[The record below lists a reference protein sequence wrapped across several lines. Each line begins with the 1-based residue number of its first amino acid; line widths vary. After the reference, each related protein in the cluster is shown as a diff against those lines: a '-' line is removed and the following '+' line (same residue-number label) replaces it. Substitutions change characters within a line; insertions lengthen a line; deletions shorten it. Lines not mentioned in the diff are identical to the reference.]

1 MTRREARKQ
10 KGKKDEGFCYQKRAC
25 IDTLLRFNVYDT
37 LAHVQSIQQ
46 ADNLCFPTQS
56 IEVNTSMFYRE
67 LSPQA
72 QASADFDE
80 FLETLY
86 RDLTDGR
93 RDPNDV
99 VRDTLYEIYYGAGKL
114 GDGGGRMPDLSKLSP
129 AARMVIH
136 NFDPRNI
143 TTEPEHYTDIDAKA
157 YAERKPFIWLWQMY
171 DRSPLGQNAVL
182 GHRFRRM
189 LAPLIFRRVGENF
202 KCWHFVEWS
211 YGYNLSFGDNVVLH
225 RYVLLDD
232 RGGIEI
238 GNNVSISDYANIYS
252 HTHDINDI
260 HKVYNLTTRI
270 GDGVRI
276 TYHATVLA
284 GTQVGEQAMV
294 GTCAVAT
301 KDVEPYHIKVGI
313 PAKTV
318 KVKENP
324 NEPPSDWDDKEEQKT
339 VSDR

>member
-1 MTRREARKQ
+1 MA
-10 KGKKDEGFCYQKRAC
+10 
-25 IDTLLRFNVYDT
+25 
-37 LAHVQSIQQ
+37 
-46 ADNLCFPTQS
+46 
-56 IEVNTSMFYRE
+56 YRE
-67 LSPQA
+67 IHAQRQA
-72 QASADFDE
+72 EADFDE
-80 FLETLY
+80 FLESLHQA
-86 RDLTDGR
+86 LTDGQ

-99 VRDTLYEIYYGAGKL
+99 VRDTLYDLYYGAGKF
-114 GDGGGRMPDLSKLSP
+114 GEGTGRIPEPSSLTPS
-129 AARMVIH
+129 ARAVLH
-136 NFDPRNI
+136 SFDPRNI
-143 TTEPEHYTDIDAKA
+143 TTEPEYYTDIDSDL

-171 DRSPLGQNAVL
+171 DRSPIGQNALL

-252 HTHDINDI
+252 HTHDVEDI
-260 HKVYNLTTRI
+260 HKVYNLMTRI
-270 GDGVRI
+270 GDGARI

-284 GTQVGEQAMV
+284 GTQVGAHSMV
-294 GTCAVAT
+294 GTGAVAT

-318 KVKENP
+318 KVKQGAPVDES
-324 NEPPSDWDDKEEQKT
+324 EEDDDTKRISE
-339 VSDR
+339 R